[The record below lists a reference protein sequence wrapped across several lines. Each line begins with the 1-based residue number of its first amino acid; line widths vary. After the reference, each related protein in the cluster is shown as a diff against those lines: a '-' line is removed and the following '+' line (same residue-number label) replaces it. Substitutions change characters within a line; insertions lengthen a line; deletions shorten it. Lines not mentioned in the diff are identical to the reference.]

1 MNRNSTARIAFVVTL
16 SLAALVLLCG
26 VAAAQS
32 AQIEGVIDGRSG
44 ATMTVKTQDAGNVV
58 VLLSDSTQVKEVERR
73 TTTFPASWVL
83 TVMVAPL
90 RPSITPS
97 IWALCAAATPHSS
110 TSAASDRVTTKA
122 ILAVLFRFIILLS
135 YSLAGATCSKVG
147 LIGVTNEST
156 MTGWT

>member
-1 MNRNSTARIAFVVTL
+1 MPICFLRMWSPPSTSFTWVL
-16 SLAALVLLCG
+16 S
-26 VAAAQS
+26 
-32 AQIEGVIDGRSG
+32 
-44 ATMTVKTQDAGNVV
+44 
-58 VLLSDSTQVKEVERR
+58 ERR

-122 ILAVLFRFIILLS
+122 ILAVLLRLIILFS
-135 YSLAGATCSKVG
+135 YSFSFSCRYHL
-147 LIGVTNEST
+147 LESWVDWGRSEEHT
-156 MTGWT
+156 SELQSRPHLVCRLLLEKKKK